1 MKSPVNLKVRVIPN
15 AKKTEFIGFREDEL
29 VLRLSAPAVEGKAN
43 KAATG
48 YIARYFGVRRSA
60 VSIVS
65 GEKSRHK
72 IFQIVGLESSDLER
86 RLSEFRLS
94 SINSP

>member
-1 MKSPVNLKVRVIPN
+1 MPAKLKIRVIPN
-15 AKKTEFIGFREDEL
+15 ATKTGFTGFREDEL
-29 VLRLSAPAVEGKAN
+29 VLRLNAPAVEGKAN
-43 KAATG
+43 KAA
-48 YIARYFGVRRSA
+48 ADFLAQYFGVPRSA

-72 IFQIVGLESSDLER
+72 IFQIVGLESSDLEG

-94 SINSP
+94 SIDSP